1 MHKLQSRI
9 WFGVDSRGLQYYC
22 ILIFFMIVEK
32 YHRSLLVIGAAFF
45 MWTAVMAQEGDKPG
59 SWYVYNG
66 FLKFSPKFEIFVESQ
81 WRTYEPIDNTQ
92 TIFLRPFFSYNFNPN
107 FQLSLGQ
114 EYHMNRT
121 FATAEQGMVRTEEY
135 RTTIQPML
143 FHNIGRV
150 SFQHRYRY
158 EWRFL
163 DEKGKQRTRYRIQL
177 GIPLS
182 APRMAKGVWFT
193 TVGNEIMVDTKPDI
207 QLSQMRTYAM
217 LGYQISK
224 KTHVQFGY
232 MYISRPDVDNL
243 HRLQFFLTQKFDFY
257 TPDAVPDG

>member
-1 MHKLQSRI
+1 MNTIKKNYVF
-9 WFGVDSRGLQYYC
+9 FGLL
-22 ILIFFMIVEK
+22 ILFTGSI
-32 YHRSLLVIGAAFF
+32 L
-45 MWTAVMAQEGDKPG
+45 AQEGDKLG

-66 FLKFSPKFEIFVESQ
+66 FLKFSPKTELFIESQ
-81 WRTYEPIDNTQ
+81 WRTYEPIGNSQ
-92 TIFLRPFFSYNFNPN
+92 TLFFRPFFSYNFNSN

-114 EYHMNRT
+114 EYHMNWSYETETQPR
-121 FATAEQGMVRTEEY
+121 VKTEEY

-182 APRMAKGVWFT
+182 APQITKGVWFT
-193 TVGNEIMVDTKPDI
+193 TLGNEFMVDTKPDV

-217 LGYQISK
+217 LGYQVGK
-224 KTHVQFGY
+224 KTHIQFGY
-232 MYISRPDVDNL
+232 MYISKPRGDNL
-243 HRLQFFLTQKFDFY
+243 HRLQFFLTQKFKLY
-257 TPDAVPDG
+257 TPDTAPD